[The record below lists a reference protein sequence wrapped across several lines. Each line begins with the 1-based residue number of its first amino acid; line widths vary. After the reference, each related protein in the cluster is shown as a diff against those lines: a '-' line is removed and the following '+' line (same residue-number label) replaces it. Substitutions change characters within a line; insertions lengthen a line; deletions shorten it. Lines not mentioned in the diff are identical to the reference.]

1 MDTVGPAST
10 ARPAGAG
17 MYGSRTRCAALELTG
32 EARTYCD
39 GEGAPGTKR
48 ARARDRAQ
56 GVLDFG
62 TGIGV
67 EAETGKA
74 IPDGDGRARGKRRW
88 RVVRIAGRGRVEV
101 SAEDRRPPT
110 WGTGDGPRRL
120 RPRAPHCDPSGELC
134 AACRADVE
142 WAEQDRRTRTE
153 KDARRLER
161 MGYPEIAQEL
171 RAGTHT
177 PKGR

>member
-1 MDTVGPAST
+1 MTWTCTYCG
-10 ARPAGAG
+10 ARW
-17 MYGSRTRCAALELTG
+17 GSQVRPRGTRCAALELTG

-74 IPDGDGRARGKRRW
+74 IPDGDGRAREGNGGGEW
-88 RVVRIAGRGRVEV
+88 FGSLVEV
-101 SAEDRRPPT
+101 GSR
-110 WGTGDGPRRL
+110 
-120 RPRAPHCDPSGELC
+120 
-134 AACRADVE
+134 
-142 WAEQDRRTRTE
+142 
-153 KDARRLER
+153 
-161 MGYPEIAQEL
+161 
-171 RAGTHT
+171 
-177 PKGR
+177 